1 MCGHRAT
8 YDQFRTATLTQLEVT
23 VSRLKSVSNFFQYI
37 NLVCVTYFWDIIAM
51 VSQHCF
57 KRKMAATKR
66 RDWWQSCIWFLRRPN
81 LPRHVWHHLS
91 QIIWRINQIS
101 KSEVFM
107 RNLCKS
113 WKHRRLDVN
122 ALLNFEKPHYLKPL
136 DLEDFEGVGC
146 VEAVTR
152 AGARSVFWIWAGA
165 GGGWAWCGAI
175 LKQFFHS
182 FACYLFSRVGL
193 ALLIDSIGF
202 SLFFWGGLPAG
213 ILHPECLFQM
223 AVSHCRGWG
232 WASPSKRSTS
242 PRCSS
247 RSNNKQRVVNR
258 RRDNQVTHSKR
269 KEQRGVW
276 CIPLLSCNIISSPC
290 LLTPHVNNS
299 TSQERPPSC
308 NC

>member
-23 VSRLKSVSNFFQYI
+23 VSRLKSVSNFVQYI
-37 NLVCVTYFWDIIAM
+37 NLASHIFGTSLQWYLNIVLRGKWLQPKGEIDDRVASDFSVTL
-51 VSQHCF
+51 S
-57 KRKMAATKR
+57 
-66 RDWWQSCIWFLRRPN
+66 RPN
-81 LPRHVWHHLS
+81 LPRQVWHHLS
-91 QIIWRINQIS
+91 QIIRHINQIT

-122 ALLNFEKPHYLKPL
+122 ALLNFEKHHYLKPL

-152 AGARSVFWIWAGA
+152 AGARSVFWICAGA
-165 GGGWAWCGAI
+165 GGGWAW
-175 LKQFFHS
+175 FWS
-182 FACYLFSRVGL
+182 N
-193 ALLIDSIGF
+193 F
-202 SLFFWGGLPAG
+202 SLFRLLSLLQGWTRIDHGFSWFLSLFWGGLPAG
-213 ILHPECLFQM
+213 ILHLECLFQM